1 MNSHLQ
7 CAAQKI
13 LLFIANEPISQA
25 TNLFRQL
32 QSLIPLSFENRFAKP
47 FRLRKAEKK
56 SVFRKSIASRP
67 DPSLVSLY
75 LSQKIFTEK
84 QFLF

>member
-1 MNSHLQ
+1 MNRLVKQPTCSAN
-7 CAAQKI
+7 CKA
-13 LLFIANEPISQA
+13 LFISALKTVSPNHSDCA
-25 TNLFRQL
+25 GR
-32 QSLIPLSFENRFAKP
+32 EN
-47 FRLRKAEKK
+47 K

-84 QFLF
+84 QFLFSIKQ

>member
-1 MNSHLQ
+1 MISLSAPMNSRLQ

-25 TNLFRQL
+25 TNLFRQFKAL
-32 QSLIPLSFENRFAKP
+32 FLSALNTVSPSHSDCARREN
-47 FRLRKAEKK
+47 K

-75 LSQKIFTEK
+75 LC
-84 QFLF
+84 